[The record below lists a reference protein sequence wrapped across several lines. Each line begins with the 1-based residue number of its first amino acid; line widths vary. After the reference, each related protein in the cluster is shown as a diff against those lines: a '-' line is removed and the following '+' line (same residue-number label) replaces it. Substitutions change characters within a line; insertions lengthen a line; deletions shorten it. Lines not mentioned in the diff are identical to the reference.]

1 MLEQMTNI
9 YIKFKPDT
17 LNEKINSGGRN
28 TDNSKMCENDFTS
41 AERRE
46 MYKSAMFRSPIQM

>member
-1 MLEQMTNI
+1 MSTI

-28 TDNSKMCENDFTS
+28 TDNSKMWENDFHLS
-41 AERRE
+41 QKERNVQVS
-46 MYKSAMFRSPIQM
+46 YV